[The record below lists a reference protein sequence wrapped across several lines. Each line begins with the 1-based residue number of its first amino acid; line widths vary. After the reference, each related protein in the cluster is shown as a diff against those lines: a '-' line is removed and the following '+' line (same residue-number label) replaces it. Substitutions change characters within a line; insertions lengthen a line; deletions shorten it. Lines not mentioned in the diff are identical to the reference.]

1 MFPYNQGL
9 HEQVI
14 GCPEA
19 PSANLEEA
27 IQLYSNRL
35 EIPRYVL
42 GAATR
47 AEPGCGCDIAEDNS
61 CLP

>member
-19 PSANLEEA
+19 PSADLEEA

-35 EIPRYVL
+35 EIPRHVL

-47 AEPGCGCDIAEDNS
+47 AEPGCGCE
-61 CLP
+61 